1 MKSVYAV
8 FKNSGK
14 LLMVFNDR
22 ADAEEMAFSLQEDMA
37 YYWYCL
43 DIHMGKT
50 NEQFFENERRINNNR
65 KKKRRQTLNA
75 HLLLS
80 GLLVEAFT
88 VRETILFE

>member
-1 MKSVYAV
+1 MKSGYAV
-8 FKNSGK
+8 MKNSGK
-14 LLMVFNDR
+14 LLMVFNNR

-43 DIHMGKT
+43 DILMGKT
-50 NEQFFENERRINNNR
+50 NEQFFKDERQRNINR

-75 HLLLS
+75 CLLLS
-80 GLLVEAFT
+80 GLCVEAYT